1 MNRFQQI
8 LGMAVALGGFA
19 PPRLDYPYLPQESV
33 SRRRGKV
40 GAIPGFVNCHCAK
53 CDSDDE
59 PLDPDDTAY
68 PAGKKHLYRT
78 VEAPKGKRTTR
89 AQRKAQNAK
98 GKS

>member
-19 PPRLDYPYLPQESV
+19 PSRFDYPYRPQVFV
-33 SRRRGKV
+33 SRRSGKV
-40 GAIPGFVNCHCAK
+40 GTIPGFVNCHCAK
-53 CDSDDE
+53 CDSDNE
-59 PLDPDDTAY
+59 LFDPDDTWY

-89 AQRKAQNAK
+89 AQRKSKRK
-98 GKS
+98 G